1 VGKWYKLAAEE
12 GHANAQSNL
21 GVMYAKGQGV
31 TQDNVNAHM
40 GWTSPHHLGVGPH

>member
-1 VGKWYKLAAEE
+1 MGKWYKLAAEE
-12 GHANAQSNL
+12 GHANAQLNL

-40 GWTSPHHLGVGPH
+40 GWTPPHHLGVGPH